1 LAENAPLGAG
11 AAGNAPAQN
20 PSPLA
25 NLQSILGNR
34 AVLIGAIAGGVVLLL
49 IIFTVMLRPGGDKVV
64 SSKYVKVY
72 SHLSLKEAAEI
83 TEVLKKKGIH
93 DYQTAE
99 NGTSILVPKKQADEV
114 RLTLAL
120 EGLPAGGVVGWE
132 IFDGGSQLGAT
143 DFDKRIKLVRAV
155 SGELSRNISRIHG
168 IEEARVQIVQ
178 PEKKLFSVEKI
189 PVTAA
194 VFLQIKEGMVLTPSQ
209 VKGIIH
215 LVSSSVEELATS
227 NVTVVDFNGVILSG
241 QDYINWYQ
249 NVYLVQTPASPEN
262 DPNLNKPSEKK
273 TGFLFFNRKKKE
285 SQPAYQAL
293 SPAQKLEML
302 TKFQRSLEKEMSD
315 KAMASVATLLNP
327 EKSLIKVN
335 IDVIDGATEGSFDV
349 KPQINKMTI
358 TVNIDKEM
366 PVLKADQKDLLYKS
380 IASATTYERG
390 RDRIALQYVS
400 TVELNLLKIQ
410 SQPLPHKVEKKDIK
424 IDLKWFWI
432 PAGLLMVWYVFRRIT
447 NRSDSANENKEEGIL
462 QSPGLSKDEFK
473 QPAISAQEM
482 SQAVLQNPGQVA
494 QVLSRWFAEE
504 RA

>member
-1 LAENAPLGAG
+1 
-11 AAGNAPAQN
+11 
-20 PSPLA
+20 
-25 NLQSILGNR
+25 
-34 AVLIGAIAGGVVLLL
+34 
-49 IIFTVMLRPGGDKVV
+49 
-64 SSKYVKVY
+64 
-72 SHLSLKEAAEI
+72 
-83 TEVLKKKGIH
+83 
-93 DYQTAE
+93 
-99 NGTSILVPKKQADEV
+99 
-114 RLTLAL
+114 
-120 EGLPAGGVVGWE
+120 
-132 IFDGGSQLGAT
+132 LGAT

-249 NVYLVQTPASPEN
+249 NVYLAQTPTSPEN
-262 DPNLNKPSEKK
+262 DPNLNKPAEKK
-273 TGFLFFNRKKKE
+273 NGFLFFNRKKKD

-302 TKFQRSLEKEMSD
+302 TKFQRSLEKEMSE
-315 KAMASVATLLNP
+315 KASASVTTLLDSQ
-327 EKSLIKVN
+327 KSLIKVTV
-335 IDVIDGATEGSFDV
+335 DVVDGAAGGSFEV
-349 KPQINKMTI
+349 KPQIDKMTI
-358 TVNIDKEM
+358 AVYIDKDL
-366 PVLKADQKDLLYKS
+366 PALKPDQKDVLYKS
-380 IASATTYERG
+380 IAASTSYERG
-390 RDRIALQYVS
+390 RDRITLQYVS
-400 TVELNLLKIQ
+400 TAELNLLKIQ
-410 SQPLPHKVEKKDIK
+410 SQPLPPKVEKKDIK
-424 IDLKWFWI
+424 INLKWFWI
-432 PAGLLMVWYVFRRIT
+432 PAGLLMAWYILRRMT
-447 NRSDSANENKEEGIL
+447 SRSDNTGENKEEAIL
-462 QSPGLSKDEFK
+462 QSPGLSTDELK

>member
-1 LAENAPLGAG
+1 LAENAQAG
-11 AAGNAPAQN
+11 GSPAQN
-20 PSPLA
+20 SSPLA

-34 AVLIGAIAGGVVLLL
+34 TILIGAGVGGVILLL
-49 IIFTVMLRPGGDKVV
+49 IIFTMLIRPGGDKVV

-83 TEVLKKKGIH
+83 REVLKKKGVK
-93 DYQTAE
+93 DFQTSD
-99 NGTSILVPKKQADEV
+99 NGTSILVAKKQADEV

-178 PEKKLFSVEKI
+178 PEKKLFSVEKV

-215 LVSSSVEELATS
+215 LVASSVEELSTS

-249 NVYLVQTPASPEN
+249 NVYLAQTPLTPEN
-262 DPNLNKPSEKK
+262 DPNQVNPEKK
-273 TGFLFFNRKKKE
+273 KGFSFFNRKKKE
-285 SQPAYQAL
+285 TQPAYQSL

-302 TKFQRSLEKEMSD
+302 TKFQRSLEKEMTD
-315 KAMASVATLLNP
+315 KAVAAVTPAILDS
-327 EKSLIKVN
+327 EKSFIKVTV
-335 IDVIDGATEGSFDV
+335 DVIDGAGEGSFEV
-349 KPQINKMTI
+349 KPQVDKMTI
-358 TVNIDKEM
+358 TVYVDKEL
-366 PVLKADQKDLLYKS
+366 PTLKADQKDTLYKS
-380 IASATTYERG
+380 IAAATTYERG
-390 RDRIALQYVS
+390 RDRIQLQYA
-400 TVELNLLKIQ
+400 TTAELNLLKIQ
-410 SQPLPHKVEKKDIK
+410 SQPIPKKVDKKDIK
-424 IDLKWFWI
+424 IDFKWFFI
-432 PAGLLMVWYVFRRIT
+432 IGGAVIVLLFLRRMT
-447 NRSDSANENKEEGIL
+447 RPSSSKTDSAEESML
-462 QSPGLSKDEFK
+462 KT
-473 QPAISAQEM
+473 PAFSTEEITKPSVSAQEM
-482 SQAVLQNPGQVA
+482 SQAVMQNPGQVA

-504 RA
+504 GA

>member
-1 LAENAPLGAG
+1 MTPSGA
-11 AAGNAPAQN
+11 NAPAQN
-20 PSPLA
+20 SSPLA

-34 AVLIGAIAGGVVLLL
+34 AILIGAAVGGVILLL
-49 IIFTVMLRPGGDKVV
+49 VIFTMILRPGGDKAV
-64 SSKYVKVY
+64 SSKYIKVY

-155 SGELSRNISRIHG
+155 SGELSRNISRIRG

-178 PEKKLFSVEKI
+178 PEKKLFSVEKV

-209 VKGIIH
+209 VKGVIH
-215 LVSSSVEELATS
+215 LVASSVEELSTT

-249 NVYLVQTPASPEN
+249 NVYLAQTPVTPEN
-262 DPNLNKPSEKK
+262 DPNLNKPAQKK
-273 TGFLFFNRKKKE
+273 NGFSFFNRKKKE
-285 SQPAYQAL
+285 TQPAYQAL

-302 TKFQRSLEKEMSD
+302 TKFQRSLEKEMSE
-315 KAMASVATLLNP
+315 KAAASVATLLNS
-327 EKSLIKVN
+327 EKSLIKVTV
-335 IDVIDGATEGSFDV
+335 DVIDGAGEGSFEV
-349 KPQINKMTI
+349 KPQVDKMVM
-358 TVNIDKEM
+358 TVYIDKEL
-366 PVLKADQKDLLYKS
+366 PVLKAEQKDVLYKS
-380 IASATTYERG
+380 IAAATAYERG
-390 RDRIALQYVS
+390 RDRIGLQYVS
-400 TVELNLLKIQ
+400 TAELNLLRIQ
-410 SQPLPHKVEKKDIK
+410 SQPMPQKIEKKD
-424 IDLKWFWI
+424 LKVDFKWI
-432 PAGLLMVWYVFRRIT
+432 FVIGGAVVILLGLRRMTQRPAPVVQ
-447 NRSDSANENKEEGIL
+447 NKEEEML
-462 QSPGLSKDEFK
+462 KSPEFSTEEFK
-473 QPAISAQEM
+473 APGVTAQEM
-482 SQAVLQNPGQVA
+482 SQAVMQNPGQVA

-504 RA
+504 GA